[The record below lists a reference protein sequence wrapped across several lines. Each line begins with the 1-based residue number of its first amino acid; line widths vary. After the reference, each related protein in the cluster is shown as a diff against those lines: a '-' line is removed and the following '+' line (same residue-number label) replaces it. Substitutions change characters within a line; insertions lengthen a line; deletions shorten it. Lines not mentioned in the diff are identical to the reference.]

1 MMLNKKI
8 LVLATMVCGLM
19 SGCKMNEPLSLK
31 IAHVGDT
38 HAHFDEQAIQIG
50 LPDANGKLVPTY
62 VYAGGYPKLKTKV
75 DALRADAT
83 AEQKGFMLLHSGDAF
98 SGTLFFTLFKGQ
110 LDSDFMNYIGFDAMA
125 LGNHEFDLGNQVL
138 ADFARTLD
146 FPLLSAN
153 VDVTRN
159 DPLFGKY
166 LNATYKMVNK
176 QPVAIVGLTTEFTEI
191 ISNPSDTTRFNNAID
206 TARKAVRA
214 ISAKGVNKV
223 IFLTHLGLEQDR
235 LLATSVPGI
244 DVIVGGHSH
253 DMLGDFSNLGLPNK
267 GPAPVMVTDPAG
279 NPVCI
284 MHSGEFAKAIAVTD
298 VQFSGDG
305 RVTSCAGQNVLMVG
319 NVFGRGNPVR
329 PITDA
334 AALQVIQDFIG
345 TAPNIEIVAND
356 LTAKSM
362 LDQAKAE
369 VTQFSATPIGTI
381 SEPLYHVRRDSSGAV
396 MLYGSHVAPHVAQS
410 MAFKLEQTSGQP
422 YVAMMNAGGVRSDIT
437 GQVTV
442 GTAYTVLPFASTL
455 VTMSVTGASLTET
468 LTKNVSNAYQIS
480 GVAFPYVAN
489 IQYTVNLFDPAAPVV
504 ENIQVK
510 DAAGIY
516 QPINPTANYNLVTTS
531 FLAGGGDLYSFPGAT
546 NKTDTGHVD
555 AAALVEYIQSLPG
568 STLNTPDSGITILK

>member
-1 MMLNKKI
+1 MMFNKKL
-8 LVLATMVCGLM
+8 LVLATMACGLM
-19 SGCKMNEPLSLK
+19 AGCKMNEPLSLK

-75 DALRADAT
+75 DALRADAA
-83 AEQKGFMLLHSGDAF
+83 AEQKGFVLLHSGDAF

-110 LDSDFMNYIGFDAMA
+110 LDSDFMNYMDFDAMSI
-125 LGNHEFDLGNQVL
+125 GNHEFDLGNQVL
-138 ADFARTLD
+138 ADFARSLD

-153 VDVTRN
+153 IDVKRN

-191 ISNPSDTTRFNNAID
+191 ISNPSDETRFNNAID
-206 TARKAVRA
+206 TASKAVRA

-223 IFLTHLGLEQDR
+223 VFLTHLGLEQDR

-267 GPAPVMVTDPAG
+267 GPAPVMETDPAG

-345 TAPNIEIVAND
+345 AAPNIEIVAND

-369 VTQFSATPIGTI
+369 VTQFSATPIGTV
-381 SEPLYHVRRDSSGAV
+381 SEPLYHVRKDASGAV

-422 YVAMMNAGGVRSDIT
+422 YVAMMNAGGARSDIT

-455 VTMSVTGASLTET
+455 VSMTVTGASLTET
-468 LTKNVSNAYQIS
+468 LTKNVSNAYKIS

-489 IQYTVNLFDPAAPVV
+489 IQFTVNLFDPAAPVV

-568 STLNTPDSGITILK
+568 ATLNKPDSGITILK